1 MMKNLNEAIRYDK
14 KIIPQAWCKTFIK
27 YADLKCK
34 EKGTVV
40 GEGYHKTRE
49 VFNYRFTRNIQDTAY
64 AAYLQKTLTSSFN
77 EYLSKFPYIYTLELE
92 DLHLL
97 KYNKGNYYQAHADY
111 SSSTPRNLSV
121 IVNLNEGYSG
131 GALNFYDPQS
141 FETRQKYSLKE
152 GDSIIFP
159 SNFLFPHSID
169 TIEKGTRYSIVAWLK

>member
-1 MMKNLNEAIRYDK
+1 MKKEKISNK
-14 KIIPQAWCKTFIK
+14 KISKSK
-27 YADLKCK
+27 RRNLKVS
-34 EKGTVV
+34 EDTTVV
-40 GEGYHKTRE
+40 ICYGDS
-49 VFNYRFTRNIQDTAY
+49 VFDNGKLNSIR
-64 AAYLQKTLTSSFN
+64 SFKN
-77 EYLSKFPYIYTLELE
+77 FYNKYLSKFPYIYSLELE

-131 GALNFYDPQS
+131 GTLNFYDPQS